1 MRVPSVVLSVCFA
14 VSLVGLAGCGEFG
27 LRLFGDTVV
36 SESDW
41 EIRLTNNLVLDGQPT
56 VVKEPRASNGGFFR
70 QNRGGKWVGPE
81 VWTSETIGGEIGYV
95 GDRGLTVSV
104 SAKVFSAD
112 GKFIGLIRDDFY
124 VYRHYDSYEPISIDW
139 VVDTSNFYPV
149 ESLSSSRASNWN

>member
-1 MRVPSVVLSVCFA
+1 MRVLGVVLSGV
-14 VSLVGLAGCGEFG
+14 LGGCGEFG
-27 LRLFGDTVV
+27 LRLFGGTVV

-41 EIRLTNNLVLDGQPT
+41 EIRLTNNLVLDGQST
-56 VVKEPRASNGGFFR
+56 VVRKPRASNGEFFL

-95 GDRGLTVSV
+95 GDRGSTVSV

-112 GKFIGLIRDDFY
+112 GKFIGLTRDDFH
-124 VYRHYDSYEPISIDW
+124 VDRRYDSYDSISIDW

-149 ESLSSSRASNWN
+149 ESLSSRSRASNWN